1 MNAPARV
8 LWLAKG
14 LGRGGAERL
23 LVNSAAHID
32 PARFTVDVAYLLPHK
47 DAFVPELRERGLRVH
62 CLHQSG
68 PTDLRWAS
76 RLRQLMA
83 AQRYDVVHTHMPVP
97 AVAARLLAGSS
108 PRLVHSEHNVWSRY
122 RRPTYLANALTY
134 RRNDAVIA
142 VSQAVRD
149 SIPSRYLPRAPATTE
164 VLRHGIEPDAARN
177 GKAARAEARQSLGLP
192 ADTFVIGTV
201 GNFTPKKD
209 QRTLITAVAGL
220 RRTHPKAVLVLVGTG
235 PLEDELR
242 ELARRE
248 LGDAV
253 LFTGSRSDVLELL
266 PALDVFALSSLHEG
280 LSIALVEALS
290 SGVPAVCTA
299 VGGVPEVLT
308 HDREGLLVP
317 AARPA
322 AMEKALRLL
331 ATDDAL
337 RERFVEAA
345 LVRARAFDI
354 SVAVRRIESIYDEV
368 LAR

>member
-1 MNAPARV
+1 MSEPARV

-23 LVNSAAHID
+23 LVTAAAHID
-32 PARFTVDVAYLLPHK
+32 PSRFSVDVAYLLPWK
-47 DAFVPELRERGLRVH
+47 DAFVPELRERGLHVH

-76 RLRQLMA
+76 RLRRLMA
-83 AQRYDVVHTHMPVP
+83 TQRYDVVHTHMPVP

-108 PRLVHSEHNVWSRY
+108 AKLVHSEHNVWSRY
-122 RRPTYLANALTY
+122 RRPTYVANALTY

-149 SIPSRYLPRAPATTE
+149 SIPGRYLPRPPATTE
-164 VLRHGIEPDAARN
+164 VLLHGIEPEAART
-177 GKAARAEARQSLGLP
+177 GTAARAEARRALGL
-192 ADTFVIGTV
+192 AEDAFVVGTV

-220 RRTHPKAVLVLVGTG
+220 RRTHPEAVLVLVGTG
-235 PLEDELR
+235 PLDDELR
-242 ELARRE
+242 EQARRE
-248 LGDAV
+248 LGNAA

-308 HDREGLLVP
+308 HEREGLLVP
-317 AARPA
+317 AARA
-322 AMEKALRLL
+322 TALEDALRRM
-331 ATDDAL
+331 AADGAL
-337 RERFVEAA
+337 RERFAAAA

-354 SVAVRRIESIYDEV
+354 SAAVRRIESIYDEV